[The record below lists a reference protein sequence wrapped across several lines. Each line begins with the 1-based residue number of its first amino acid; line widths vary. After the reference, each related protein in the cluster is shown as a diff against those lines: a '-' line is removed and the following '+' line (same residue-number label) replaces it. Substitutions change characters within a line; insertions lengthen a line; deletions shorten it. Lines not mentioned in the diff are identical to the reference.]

1 MTITLEEFDNA
12 IKKSKGMNLDEWEAL
27 KQSCPEY
34 LEIERQ
40 REEKSRQRREKR
52 IAEMKLEMDPLVI
65 TLREMGYDFETLSD
79 FVNTDQ
85 SYPDAIPIF
94 IKYLQIIEHPVL
106 REIIARSLT
115 VREAR
120 GVAGPVILA
129 ELRQK
134 KDEGETRW
142 ALANALTVAASK
154 NDVDGIRALLAET
167 KEEDVR
173 ERLEAAIKKAP
184 KR

>member
-1 MTITLEEFDNA
+1 MTISLKELEEISSKAKWMNA
-12 IKKSKGMNLDEWEAL
+12 AEWEAL

-34 LEIERQ
+34 MEIERQ
-40 REEKSRQRREKR
+40 RREAHRARVEKQL
-52 IAEMKLEMDPLVI
+52 AEMKPEEDPLVI
-65 TLREMGYDFETLSD
+65 ALRELDYDFETLDD

-94 IKYLQIIEHPVL
+94 VKHLQTATHPVL
-106 REIIARSLT
+106 RDIIARSLT
-115 VREAR
+115 VKEAR
-120 GVAGPVILA
+120 GIAGPVILE
-129 ELRQK
+129 ELRQG

-154 NDVDGIRALLAET
+154 DDVEGIRALLADT
-167 KEEDVR
+167 DDEDIR
-173 ERLEAAIKKAP
+173 ERLETAIKKAP